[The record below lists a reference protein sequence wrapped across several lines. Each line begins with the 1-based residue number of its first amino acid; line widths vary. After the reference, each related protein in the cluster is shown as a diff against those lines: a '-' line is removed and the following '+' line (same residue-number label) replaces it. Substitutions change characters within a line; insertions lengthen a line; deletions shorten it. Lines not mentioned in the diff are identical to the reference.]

1 MVDYCNG
8 LYPKT
13 TQNIKQNIEQQEVDL
28 NNALKKGEWAKE
40 KGVEVIKSKK
50 AVEDEP
56 VK

>member
-50 AVEDEP
+50 AGEDEP